1 LSTTDPLQKR
11 VESKIKPK
19 GDIIM
24 SNTNLT
30 SYNFHDSNI
39 RVEQNDKGEVL
50 FCLADVCASLNLSTP
65 AKTANQIKEEF
76 GRDEL
81 NSCLLKDANN
91 HGQQCTMITEPQLYF
106 VMMRSNSKIARE
118 FRQWICN
125 EVLPEIRKRGAYVA
139 KSENKE
145 PATKKWYIEQLT
157 ALFESY
163 GVNRE
168 VLARAL
174 DITSRAFK
182 QGYAIGL
189 NKAEEEHARND
200 SEMLLSDD
208 EAQAIDHVVHYHK
221 LFRPDI
227 LKACK
232 ELRDIKAQAMKL
244 VLALDNIPDARLY
257 ESAVATDIS
266 VSKLE
271 RFQLTYPK
279 KSA

>member
-1 LSTTDPLQKR
+1 
-11 VESKIKPK
+11 
-19 GDIIM
+19 M

-76 GRDEL
+76 GWGEL
-81 NSCLLKDANN
+81 NSCHLKDSL
-91 HGQQCTMITEPQLYF
+91 GRDQDCTMITEPQLYF

-125 EVLPEIRKRGAYVA
+125 EVLPSIRAQGAYVA

-145 PATKKWYIEQLT
+145 PATKKWYVEQLT

-168 VLARAL
+168 VLARTL
-174 DITSRAFK
+174 DITVRAFN
-182 QGYAIGL
+182 QGYAIGI

>member
-1 LSTTDPLQKR
+1 
-11 VESKIKPK
+11 
-19 GDIIM
+19 M
-24 SNTNLT
+24 SNSNLT
-30 SYNFHDSNI
+30 SYNFHNSDI
-39 RVEQNDKGEVL
+39 RIVQNDKGEVL
-50 FCLADVCASLNLSTP
+50 FCLADVCKSLNLQNPTHAS
-65 AKTANQIKEEF
+65 NQIKEEF
-76 GRDEL
+76 GCPTL
-81 NSCLLKDANN
+81 NVAHLKDSMNRD
-91 HGQQCTMITEPQLYF
+91 QQCTMITEPQLYF

-125 EVLPEIRKRGAYVA
+125 EVLPSIRTQGAYVA

-145 PATKKWYIEQLT
+145 PATKKCWYVEQLT
-157 ALFESY
+157 ALFETY

-168 VLARAL
+168 VLVRAL

-189 NKAEEEHARND
+189 NNSSDTKDKQPKADDR
-200 SEMLLSDD
+200 LTITDD

>member
-1 LSTTDPLQKR
+1 MSSTQISTYD
-11 VESKIKPK
+11 
-19 GDIIM
+19 
-24 SNTNLT
+24 
-30 SYNFHDSNI
+30 FHNSNI
-39 RVEQNDKGEVL
+39 RIITSENNGIL
-50 FCLADVCASLNLSTP
+50 FCLADVCAVLQL
-65 AKTANQIKEEF
+65 ANPNHAVNSIKEEF
-76 GRDEL
+76 SIPTL
-81 NSCLLKDANN
+81 NVGVVTRPDGSRIEANF
-91 HGQQCTMITEPQLYF
+91 ITEPQLYF
-106 VMMRSNSKIARE
+106 VMMRSRAKVARE

-139 KSENKE
+139 KTETKT
-145 PATKKWYIEQLT
+145 PATKKCWYVEQLT

-182 QGYAIGL
+182 QGYAIGI
-189 NKAEEEHARND
+189 NKAEEDHARND

-208 EAQAIDHVVHYHK
+208 EAQAIDHVVYYHK

-232 ELRDIKAQAMKL
+232 ELRDIKAQAMRL

-266 VSKLE
+266 VSKLK

>member
-1 LSTTDPLQKR
+1 
-11 VESKIKPK
+11 
-19 GDIIM
+19 M
-24 SNTNLT
+24 SNQIST
-30 SYNFHDSNI
+30 YNFHKSNI
-39 RVEQNDKGEVL
+39 RIITSENGVFL
-50 FCLADVCASLNLSTP
+50 FCLADVCASLQLTN
-65 AKTANQIKEEF
+65 ANNIVNQIKEEF
-76 GRDEL
+76 SIPML
-81 NSCLLKDANN
+81 NIGMVTRPDGSRIEANF
-91 HGQQCTMITEPQLYF
+91 ITEPQLYF
-106 VMMRSNSKIARE
+106 VMMRSRAKVARE

-139 KSENKE
+139 KSATKT
-145 PATKKWYIEQLT
+145 PATKKCWYVEQLT

-182 QGYAIGL
+182 QGYAIGI
-189 NKAEEEHARND
+189 NKAEEDHARND

-208 EAQAIDHVVHYHK
+208 EAQAIDHVVYYHK

-232 ELRDIKAQAMKL
+232 ELRDIKAQAMRL

>member
-1 LSTTDPLQKR
+1 
-11 VESKIKPK
+11 
-19 GDIIM
+19 M

-30 SYNFHDSNI
+30 SYNFHDSDI

-50 FCLADVCASLNLSTP
+50 FCLADVCKSLNLQNPTH
-65 AKTANQIKEEF
+65 AVDQIKKEF
-76 GRDEL
+76 EL
-81 NSCLLKDANN
+81 PTLNVASFDTGYGVKEF
-91 HGQQCTMITEPQLYF
+91 TMITEPQLYF

-145 PATKKWYIEQLT
+145 PATKKWYVEQLT

-163 GVNRE
+163 GVNCE
-168 VLARAL
+168 VLARTL
-174 DITSRAFK
+174 DITVRAFN
-182 QGYAIGL
+182 QGYAIGI
-189 NKAEEEHARND
+189 NKAEEDHARND

>member
-1 LSTTDPLQKR
+1 
-11 VESKIKPK
+11 
-19 GDIIM
+19 M

-76 GRDEL
+76 GWGEL
-81 NSCLLKDANN
+81 NSCHLKDSL
-91 HGQQCTMITEPQLYF
+91 GRDQDCTMITEPQLYF

-174 DITSRAFK
+174 DITVRAFN
-182 QGYAIGL
+182 QGYAIGI
-189 NKAEEEHARND
+189 NKAEEDHARND

-257 ESAVATDIS
+257 ESAVAPDIS

>member
-1 LSTTDPLQKR
+1 
-11 VESKIKPK
+11 
-19 GDIIM
+19 M

-76 GRDEL
+76 GWGEL
-81 NSCLLKDANN
+81 NSCHLKDSL
-91 HGQQCTMITEPQLYF
+91 GRDQDCTMITEPQLYF

-125 EVLPEIRKRGAYVA
+125 EVLPEIRKRSAYVA

-145 PATKKWYIEQLT
+145 PATKKWYVEQLT

-168 VLARAL
+168 VLARTL
-174 DITSRAFK
+174 DITVRAFN
-182 QGYAIGL
+182 QGYAIGI
-189 NKAEEEHARND
+189 NKAEEDHARND

-208 EAQAIDHVVHYHK
+208 EAQAIDHVVYYHK

>member
-1 LSTTDPLQKR
+1 
-11 VESKIKPK
+11 
-19 GDIIM
+19 M
-24 SNTNLT
+24 SNSNLT
-30 SYNFHDSNI
+30 SYNFHNSNI

-106 VMMRSNSKIARE
+106 VMMRSNSKVARE

-125 EVLPEIRKRGAYVA
+125 EVLPSIRAQGAYVA

-145 PATKKWYIEQLT
+145 PATKKWYVEQLT

-168 VLARAL
+168 VLARTL
-174 DITSRAFK
+174 DITVRAFN
-182 QGYAIGL
+182 QGYAIGI

-279 KSA
+279 KKSA

>member
-1 LSTTDPLQKR
+1 
-11 VESKIKPK
+11 
-19 GDIIM
+19 M
-24 SNTNLT
+24 SNSLV
-30 SYNFHDSNI
+30 SFNFHDSNI
-39 RVEQNDKGEVL
+39 RIIKNDNGDYL
-50 FCLADVCASLNLSTP
+50 FCLADICATLNLSTP
-65 AKTANQIKEEF
+65 AKTANLIKDEF
-76 GRDEL
+76 GWGEL
-81 NSCLLKDANN
+81 NSCHLKDSL
-91 HGQQCTMITEPQLYF
+91 GRDQDCTMITEPQLYF
-106 VMMRSNSKIARE
+106 VMMRSRAKVARE

-125 EVLPEIRKRGAYVA
+125 EVIPEIRKRGAYVA
-139 KSENKE
+139 KSETKT
-145 PATKKWYIEQLT
+145 PATKKCWYVEQLT

-182 QGYAIGL
+182 QGYAIGI
-189 NKAEEEHARND
+189 NKAEEDHARND

-208 EAQAIDHVVHYHK
+208 EAQAIDHVVYYHK

-244 VLALDNIPDARLY
+244 VLALDNVPDARLY

-266 VSKLE
+266 AQRLK
-271 RFQLTYPK
+271 RFNTTKVK
-279 KSA
+279 KGALVVGA

>member
-1 LSTTDPLQKR
+1 
-11 VESKIKPK
+11 
-19 GDIIM
+19 M
-24 SNTNLT
+24 SNSNLT
-30 SYNFHDSNI
+30 SYNFHNSDI
-39 RVEQNDKGEVL
+39 RVVQNDKGEVL
-50 FCLADVCASLNLSTP
+50 FCLADVCASLNLSQSN
-65 AKTANQIKEEF
+65 KTANQIKEEF
-76 GRDEL
+76 GGTEL
-81 NSCLLKDANN
+81 NSTPLKTK
-91 HGQQCTMITEPQLYF
+91 GGVQQCTMITEPQLYF

-125 EVLPEIRKRGAYVA
+125 EVLPSIRAHGAYVA
-139 KSENKE
+139 KSESKE

>member
-1 LSTTDPLQKR
+1 
-11 VESKIKPK
+11 
-19 GDIIM
+19 M

-76 GRDEL
+76 GWGEL
-81 NSCLLKDANN
+81 NSCHLKDSL
-91 HGQQCTMITEPQLYF
+91 GRDQDCTMITEPQLYF

-145 PATKKWYIEQLT
+145 PTTKKWYVEQLT

-182 QGYAIGL
+182 QGYAIGI
-189 NKAEEEHARND
+189 NKAEEDHARND

-232 ELRDIKAQAMKL
+232 ELRNIKAQAMKL

>member
-1 LSTTDPLQKR
+1 
-11 VESKIKPK
+11 
-19 GDIIM
+19 M
-24 SNTNLT
+24 SNSNLT
-30 SYNFHDSNI
+30 SYNFHNSDI

-50 FCLADVCASLNLSTP
+50 FCLADVCASLQLTN
-65 AKTANQIKEEF
+65 ANNIVNQIKEEF
-76 GRDEL
+76 SIPML
-81 NSCLLKDANN
+81 NIGVVTRPDGSRIEVNF
-91 HGQQCTMITEPQLYF
+91 ITEPQLYF
-106 VMMRSNSKIARE
+106 VMMRSRAKVARE

-139 KSENKE
+139 KAEE
-145 PATKKWYIEQLT
+145 PKAQARKCWYVEQLT

-182 QGYAIGL
+182 QGYAIGI

-208 EAQAIDHVVHYHK
+208 EAQAIDHVVYYHK

>member
-1 LSTTDPLQKR
+1 
-11 VESKIKPK
+11 
-19 GDIIM
+19 M
-24 SNTNLT
+24 SNQIST
-30 SYNFHDSNI
+30 YNFHKSNI
-39 RVEQNDKGEVL
+39 RVITSENNEIL
-50 FCLADVCASLNLSTP
+50 FCLADVCASLQLTN
-65 AKTANQIKEEF
+65 ANNIVNQIKEEF
-76 GRDEL
+76 SIPML
-81 NSCLLKDANN
+81 NIGMVTRPDGSRIEVNF
-91 HGQQCTMITEPQLYF
+91 ITEPQLYF
-106 VMMRSNSKIARE
+106 VMMRSRAKVARE
-118 FRQWICN
+118 CRQWICN

-145 PATKKWYIEQLT
+145 PATKKWYVEQLT

-182 QGYAIGL
+182 QGYAIGI
-189 NKAEEEHARND
+189 NKAEEDHARND

-208 EAQAIDHVVHYHK
+208 EAQAIDHVVYYHK

-244 VLALDNIPDARLY
+244 VLALDNTPDARLY

>member
-1 LSTTDPLQKR
+1 
-11 VESKIKPK
+11 
-19 GDIIM
+19 M
-24 SNTNLT
+24 SNSNLT
-30 SYNFHDSNI
+30 SYNFHNSNI
-39 RVEQNDKGEVL
+39 RVEQNDKGEVF
-50 FCLADVCASLNLSTP
+50 FCLADVCRSLDLTTP
-65 AKTANQIKEEF
+65 ARTAEQIKEEF
-76 GRDEL
+76 GGGEL
-81 NSCLLKDANN
+81 NSYPLKTNGGIQN
-91 HGQQCTMITEPQLYF
+91 VTFITESQLYF
-106 VMMRSNSKIARE
+106 VMMRSRAKVARE

-145 PATKKWYIEQLT
+145 PATKKSWYVEQLT

-182 QGYAIGL
+182 QGYAIGI

>member
-1 LSTTDPLQKR
+1 
-11 VESKIKPK
+11 
-19 GDIIM
+19 M

-50 FCLADVCASLNLSTP
+50 FCLADVCKSLNLQNPTH
-65 AKTANQIKEEF
+65 AVDQIKKEF
-76 GRDEL
+76 EL
-81 NSCLLKDANN
+81 PTLNVASFDTGYGVKEF
-91 HGQQCTMITEPQLYF
+91 TMITEPQLYF

-145 PATKKWYIEQLT
+145 PATKKWYVEQLT

-168 VLARAL
+168 VLARTL
-174 DITSRAFK
+174 DITVRAFN
-182 QGYAIGL
+182 QGYAIGI

-208 EAQAIDHVVHYHK
+208 EAQAINHVVHYHK

>member
-1 LSTTDPLQKR
+1 
-11 VESKIKPK
+11 
-19 GDIIM
+19 M
-24 SNTNLT
+24 SNSNPT
-30 SYNFHDSNI
+30 SYNFHNSDI
-39 RVEQNDKGEVL
+39 RVVQNDKGEVL
-50 FCLADVCASLNLSTP
+50 FCLADVCASLNLAQSN
-65 AKTANQIKEEF
+65 KTANQIKEEF
-76 GRDEL
+76 GSTEL
-81 NSCLLKDANN
+81 NSALLKDANN

-106 VMMRSNSKIARE
+106 VMMRSRAKVARE

-125 EVLPEIRKRGAYVA
+125 EVIPEIRKRGAYVA

-145 PATKKWYIEQLT
+145 PATKKWYVEQLT

-168 VLARAL
+168 VLARTL
-174 DITSRAFK
+174 DITVRAFN
-182 QGYAIGL
+182 QGYAIGI
-189 NKAEEEHARND
+189 NKAEEEHARSD

>member
-1 LSTTDPLQKR
+1 
-11 VESKIKPK
+11 
-19 GDIIM
+19 M
-24 SNTNLT
+24 SNSTQIST
-30 SYNFHDSNI
+30 YDFHKSNI
-39 RVEQNDKGEVL
+39 RVITSENGVIL
-50 FCLADVCASLNLSTP
+50 FCLADVCTVLQL
-65 AKTANQIKEEF
+65 ANPNHAVNSIKEEF
-76 GRDEL
+76 SIPTL
-81 NSCLLKDANN
+81 NVGMVTRPDGSRIEANF
-91 HGQQCTMITEPQLYF
+91 ITEPQLYF
-106 VMMRSNSKIARE
+106 VMMRSRAKVARE

-125 EVLPEIRKRGAYVA
+125 EVIPEIRKRGAYVA
-139 KSENKE
+139 KSEEKT
-145 PATKKWYIEQLT
+145 PATKKCWYVEQLT

-174 DITSRAFK
+174 NITSRAFK
-182 QGYAIGL
+182 QGYALGL
-189 NKAEEEHARND
+189 NNSSDTKDKQPKADDRLTITE
-200 SEMLLSDD
+200 D
-208 EAQAIDHVVHYHK
+208 EATAIDHVVYYHK

>member
-1 LSTTDPLQKR
+1 
-11 VESKIKPK
+11 
-19 GDIIM
+19 M

-76 GRDEL
+76 GWGEL
-81 NSCLLKDANN
+81 NSCHLKDSL
-91 HGQQCTMITEPQLYF
+91 GRDQDCTMITEPQLYF

-145 PATKKWYIEQLT
+145 PATKKWYVEQLT

-168 VLARAL
+168 VLVRAL

-189 NKAEEEHARND
+189 NKAEEEHARNE